1 MKKNVLWLWAV
12 AGSLLL
18 TGCGK
23 ATPSSSFSSGSES
36 ADSMTSKS
44 DEPVM
49 SWKAGFGQ
57 AIQEVFGF
65 SFDFPFPKGFTEQHT
80 YKVEESKDGPFL
92 YIEDKAAS
100 NLVSTYGQAL
110 LDFGFQDGG
119 TPLEGD
125 DSIHVYKENF
135 GDRAV
140 KATAQISYDQ
150 ETGMAIYL
158 SKEEGVYEDASFP
171 YSRIDS
177 HFGLD
182 GYAIT
187 AVPAFDVLEN
197 TPYCTHINEQ
207 NQFEI
212 FGKVRDG
219 EAAKKAY
226 ETSLTGAGYA
236 LEMNSFGEVEA
247 KKENAPLSLRFFTKT
262 QEGSAVFYLVVEK
275 APVLANAWSKEIKAS
290 MVQILGD
297 YVLPFPV
304 GLKDDASFGV
314 DNDGNHD
321 YFYVRDMNCGNL
333 SMSYGQLLLKEGF
346 FVLDKKDAMTRYDME
361 RVDDDV
367 NIEVEYY
374 GGLFS
379 IYAWVEKDDRTEFPY
394 IKMAKNFGILLNKA
408 EEIPEFR
415 LAKGQKY
422 DAYGAEDK
430 SSYYI
435 GGYFDSNITDED
447 YERDYEALLR
457 RRGFNVPEYQEG
469 VKVATKVGL
478 DFSLEF
484 SAANHYFLLQLIS
497 TIK

>member
-1 MKKNVLWLWAV
+1 MKKNVLWLWAI
-12 AGSLLL
+12 AGPLLL

-49 SWKAGFGQ
+49 SWKAGFDQ

-80 YKVEESKDGPFL
+80 YEVEESKDGPFL
-92 YIEDKAAS
+92 YIEDKAAP

-110 LDFGFQDGG
+110 LDYGFQDGG
-119 TPLEGD
+119 TPMEGD
-125 DSIHVYKENF
+125 DSTHVYKKNF

-158 SKEEGVYEDASFP
+158 SKEEGVYEDAFSP

-187 AVPAFDVLEN
+187 AVPAFAILEN

-236 LEMNSFGEVEA
+236 LEMNSFGEMEA
-247 KKENAPLSLRFFTKT
+247 KKENAPLSLQFFYKDPRRVCCILFGGR
-262 QEGSAVFYLVVEK
+262 ESFDARECVEQRNQGEHG
-275 APVLANAWSKEIKAS
+275 PNPW
-290 MVQILGD
+290 
-297 YVLPFPV
+297 
-304 GLKDDASFGV
+304 
-314 DNDGNHD
+314 
-321 YFYVRDMNCGNL
+321 
-333 SMSYGQLLLKEGF
+333 
-346 FVLDKKDAMTRYDME
+346 
-361 RVDDDV
+361 
-367 NIEVEYY
+367 
-374 GGLFS
+374 
-379 IYAWVEKDDRTEFPY
+379 
-394 IKMAKNFGILLNKA
+394 
-408 EEIPEFR
+408 
-415 LAKGQKY
+415 
-422 DAYGAEDK
+422 
-430 SSYYI
+430 
-435 GGYFDSNITDED
+435 
-447 YERDYEALLR
+447 
-457 RRGFNVPEYQEG
+457 
-469 VKVATKVGL
+469 
-478 DFSLEF
+478 
-484 SAANHYFLLQLIS
+484 
-497 TIK
+497 